1 MRLREI
7 NSAQVAERAGF
18 DKSQLT
24 KWSQGKQVSPR
35 LARETAVALNAPILE
50 AFIAAGYLLPEDA
63 NVEIVERPIQSLSDD
78 ELLNEVLNRMKGMR
92 DALEAA
98 AESSTPDEGGQAK
111 EALVAE
117 QSNQRGR
124 RASIH
129 SDVGTKAKD
138 AGVDGTQD
146 GKQGHDLPGA

>member
-98 AESSTPDEGGQAK
+98 TESSTPPESNKEQEVTLDGSKLPLTLTVGDDGG
-111 EALVAE
+111 
-117 QSNQRGR
+117 
-124 RASIH
+124 ASANR
-129 SDVGTKAKD
+129 TKK
-138 AGVDGTQD
+138 G
-146 GKQGHDLPGA
+146 